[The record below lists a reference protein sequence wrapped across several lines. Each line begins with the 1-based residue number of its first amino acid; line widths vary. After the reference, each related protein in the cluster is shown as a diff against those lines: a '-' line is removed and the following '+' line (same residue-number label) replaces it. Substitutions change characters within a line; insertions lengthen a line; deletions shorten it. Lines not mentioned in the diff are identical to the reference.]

1 MNESLLRAYILTELQ
16 RNEKIIALLKGKHG
30 LNFGA
35 DADVNHIA
43 DEWLSGEEK
52 FLGKLTRPYVKTM
65 VRRYVARRWP
75 EIIEQFRGNES
86 AAKHTLYNLL
96 DAKFNRIG
104 DKVTDHAQD

>member
-30 LNFGA
+30 LNFENPSS
-35 DADVNHIA
+35 DHLA

-52 FLGKLTRPYVKTM
+52 FLGKQTRPYVKTM
-65 VRRYVARRWP
+65 VRRYVARKWSQL
-75 EIIEQFRGNES
+75 IDQFRGNEA

-96 DAKFNRIG
+96 DSKFNRIG